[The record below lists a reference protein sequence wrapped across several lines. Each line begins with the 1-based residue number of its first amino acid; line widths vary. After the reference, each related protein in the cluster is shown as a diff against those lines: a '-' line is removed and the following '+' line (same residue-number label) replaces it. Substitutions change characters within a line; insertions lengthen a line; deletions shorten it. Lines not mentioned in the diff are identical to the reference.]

1 MGKYFIIAH
10 ANFRKAKGQ
19 TISIIVLVFFAA
31 LMLNLWLML
40 SMDYK
45 SNFDRYHNKLN
56 AGHVT
61 LALGSNNSK
70 VQNFISETLGKD
82 KRTEQYSIDSVL
94 VKEGSFDYNDGEI
107 SSNFIFLNKQEALK
121 RKVEKIEITEDGSYK
136 SGIYLPMLYS
146 ADKNI
151 KPGGEITLKIGN
163 NTRTYTICGF
173 INSIMAGSHN
183 CSMCMF
189 VLTEDKY
196 KELQENGQ
204 AKESSFISIR
214 IKDKTKS
221 EDFETSIKDQI
232 ASQYPEISTASNSY
246 ALVSSSRYI
255 SQMICSGIISTMAFL
270 VTLITFVVISSN
282 VINYIQENMKNI
294 GVLKAEG
301 YESRQVVFALLLQ
314 FFSVTFITA
323 VIGALVSYVLFP
335 AINNLMFSQTGI
347 PYKIKFLPVP
357 FIIAVAFLAG
367 TVFFAVWL
375 SSRRIKRIEPVVAIR
390 QGIQTH
396 NFKRNHVP
404 LESAHTPVNIALAL
418 KTAFSGVKQNI
429 TICITMLVISLV
441 LVFSGLMF
449 VNVIKD
455 TKPFIDMIIGET
467 SDSAIVVNADASKRF
482 LSIMENDNRVEK
494 VYLYNTVQVTHKG
507 SIVLMATL
515 SDDFSKFNNQN
526 ICIEGRFPKYN
537 NEAAVAIKY
546 ANEEGLEIGD
556 EITLEAEGQK
566 AEYIISGFTQLS
578 DNLGKDCLLTRSG
591 YKRMGVLLSECYYIN
606 LKDGINID
614 KFNKEISD
622 RLGNSVNQVV
632 NIKAAI
638 DGSGAVYILLV
649 KTIVIAVI
657 ILSLLVTVFVMYLLV
672 RTMLNNKKRD
682 YGIMKAIGYT
692 TGQLI
697 LQTAIS
703 FMPAVIISVI
713 IGIIAGSMVIN
724 PFMALFLKGI
734 GIVKCTFKVSAIFN
748 IFAGVLLILFTFAVV
763 CLMAVKTRKNTPR
776 TLLIGE

>member
-61 LALGSNNSK
+61 LILGSNKSK
-70 VQNFISETLGKD
+70 VQNFISETLSKD
-82 KRTEQYSIDSVL
+82 KRTKQYSIDNAL
-94 VKEGSFDYNDGEI
+94 VKDGSFDYNGGEI
-107 SSNFIFLNKQEALK
+107 VSNFVFLSKQEALK
-121 RKVEKIEITEDGSYK
+121 RKVEKIEITGEDSYK
-136 SGIYLPMLYS
+136 SGIYLPVLYS
-146 ADKNI
+146 TDKNI
-151 KPGGEITLKIGN
+151 RTGKKITLRIGN
-163 NTRTYTICGF
+163 NTETYTICGF

-183 CSMCMF
+183 CSMCLFM
-189 VLTEDKY
+189 LTEDKY
-196 KELQENGQ
+196 KELQEKEL
-204 AKESSFISIR
+204 AAESSFISIR

-221 EDFETSIKDQI
+221 EDFETSIKNKT
-232 ASQYPEISTASNSY
+232 ASVYPEVSTVSNSY

-270 VTLITFVVISSN
+270 VTLIAFVVISSN
-282 VINYIQENMKNI
+282 VINYIHENMENI

-301 YESRQVVFALLLQ
+301 YESRQIVFALVLQ
-314 FFSVTFITA
+314 FFSIAFITA
-323 VIGALVSYVLFP
+323 VIGALVSYALFP
-335 AINNLMFSQTGI
+335 AINNMMFSQTGI
-347 PYKIKFLPVP
+347 PYKIKFLPLP
-357 FIIAVAFLAG
+357 FIIAVAFLSG

-375 SSRRIKRIEPVVAIR
+375 SSRRIKKIEPVIAIR

-404 LESAHTPVNIALAL
+404 LENTHIPINIALAL

-429 TICITMLVISLV
+429 TICITMIVLSLV

-455 TKPFIDMIIGET
+455 TKPFINMIVGET
-467 SDSAIVVNADASKRF
+467 SDSSITVNTNASKKF
-482 LSIMENDNRVEK
+482 LDIMENDSRVEK
-494 VYLYNTVQVTHKG
+494 VYLYNSVQVTHKG
-507 SIVLMATL
+507 SVVLTAIL
-515 SDDFSKFNNQN
+515 SDDFSKFNNQD
-526 ICIEGRFPKYN
+526 ICIEGRFPKYS
-537 NEAAVAIKY
+537 NEVAVAIKY
-546 ANEEGLEIGD
+546 ANEEGLETGD
-556 EITLEAEGQK
+556 EITLEAEGKK
-566 AEYIISGFTQLS
+566 AAYIISGFTQIS
-578 DNLGKDCLLTRSG
+578 NNLGKDCLLTRSG
-591 YKRMGVLLSECYYIN
+591 YERMGVLLNECYDIN
-606 LKDGINID
+606 LEYGADID
-614 KFNKEISD
+614 QFNKEISA

-632 NIKAAI
+632 NIKAVI
-638 DGSGAVYILLV
+638 DGTGAVYISLV
-649 KTIVIAVI
+649 KAIVIAVI
-657 ILSLLVTVFVMYLLV
+657 ILSLLVIVFVMYLLV

-692 TGQLI
+692 TGQLV

-703 FMPAVIISVI
+703 FMPAVIISAI
-713 IGIIAGSMVIN
+713 IGIIAGSIVIN
-724 PFMALFLKGI
+724 PFVALFLSGI

-748 IFAGVLLILFTFAVV
+748 TCAGILLILFTFVAV
-763 CLMAVKTRKNTPR
+763 CIMALKTKKNTPR
-776 TLLIGE
+776 TLLTGE

>member
-45 SNFDRYHNKLN
+45 SNFSRYHNKLN

-61 LALGSNNSK
+61 LVLGSNNSK
-70 VQNFISETLGKD
+70 VQNFISETLYKD
-82 KRTEQYSIDSVL
+82 KRTEQYSIDNAFM
-94 VKEGSFDYNDGEI
+94 ENGSFNYNGGEI
-107 SSNFIFLNKQEALK
+107 ASNFIFLNKQEALK
-121 RKVEKIEITEDGSYK
+121 RKVEKIEITGEGSYK
-136 SGIYLPMLYS
+136 SGIYLPVLYS
-146 ADKNI
+146 TDKNI
-151 KPGGEITLKIGN
+151 HTGKKITLRIGN
-163 NTRTYTICGF
+163 NTETYTICGF

-183 CSMCMF
+183 CSMCLFM
-189 VLTEDKY
+189 LTEDKY
-196 KELQENGQ
+196 KELQDKKL
-204 AKESSFISIR
+204 AAESSFISIR

-221 EDFETSIKDQI
+221 EDFETSIKNKT
-232 ASQYPEISTASNSY
+232 ASVYPEISAVSNSY
-246 ALVSSSRYI
+246 ALVSSTRYI

-270 VTLITFVVISSN
+270 VTLIAFVVISSN

-323 VIGALVSYVLFP
+323 VIGALVSYALFP
-335 AINNLMFSQTGI
+335 AINNMMFSQTGI
-347 PYKIKFLPVP
+347 PYKIKFLPIP
-357 FIIAVAFLAG
+357 FIIVVTFLAE
-367 TVFFAVWL
+367 TVFLAVWI
-375 SSRRIKRIEPVVAIR
+375 SSRRIKRIEPVIAIR

-404 LESAHTPVNIALAL
+404 LESTHAPVNTALAL

-429 TICITMLVISLV
+429 IIFITMIVLSLV

-455 TKPFIDMIIGET
+455 ANPFINMVVGET
-467 SDSAIVVNADASKRF
+467 SDSCITVNADASKK
-482 LSIMENDNRVEK
+482 LLHIMENDRRVEK
-494 VYLYNTVQVTHKG
+494 VYLYNTVQVAHKG
-507 SIVLMATL
+507 SVILMATL
-515 SDDFSKFNNQN
+515 SDDFSKFNNQD
-526 ICIEGRFPKYN
+526 ICIEGRFPKYS

-546 ANEEGLEIGD
+546 ANEEGLETGD
-556 EITLEAEGQK
+556 EITLEADGKK
-566 AEYIISGFTQLS
+566 AKYIISGFTQIS
-578 DNLGKDCLLTRSG
+578 NNLGKDCLLTRSG
-591 YKRMGVLLSECYYIN
+591 YERMGVLLSECYSIN
-606 LKDGINID
+606 LENGTDID
-614 KFNKEISD
+614 QFNKEISD
-622 RLGNSVNQVV
+622 RLGNSVTQVI
-632 NIKAAI
+632 NIKAVI
-638 DGSGAVYILLV
+638 DSTGGVYISLV
-649 KTIVIAVI
+649 KAIVIAVI

-713 IGIIAGSMVIN
+713 TGIIAGSMVIN

-748 IFAGVLLILFTFAVV
+748 TCTGILLILFTFVAV
-763 CLMAVKTRKNTPR
+763 CIMALKTRKNTPR
-776 TLLIGE
+776 TLLAGE